1 LTRGPVG
8 APGRIRTQTLRS
20 LHSVFVGVFNSSK
33 TGVVIGFLVQ
43 AGSSQ
48 FTDVITL
55 WLRVRLRDPT
65 AIVYAPRPV
74 KGKRVYAQP
83 E

>member
-1 LTRGPVG
+1 M
-8 APGRIRTQTLRS
+8 
-20 LHSVFVGVFNSSK
+20 FVGVFNSSK